1 MNKNFYLNEN
11 LQLIILRIVINT
23 HLNALSVYMKQTL
36 LIIEY
41 IIGQMEYIDVLNVVI
56 VVK

>member
-1 MNKNFYLNEN
+1 MNKNFHLNEN